1 MCSISFILNVPF
13 ATKLKKNALKDPL
26 YLHLVS
32 FRNTISEKE
41 VTVAVTPNGYAD
53 GIAIKDGKEYFVM
66 PEEKLLK
73 MGDFLNKLD
82 DKRFVCS
89 TFLLFKF

>member
-1 MCSISFILNVPF
+1 M
-13 ATKLKKNALKDPL
+13 KDPL

-32 FRNTISEKE
+32 FRNTISDKE

-53 GIAIKDGKEYFVM
+53 GIAVKDGKEYFVM
-66 PEEKLLK
+66 PDEKVLK

-82 DKRFVCS
+82 DKRFVPAFYKNLF
-89 TFLLFKF
+89 FLPIF